1 MMPGHQHGLVLVH
14 LWAQESGQIVGQQS
28 RDDSNTMCAMT
39 EKKTH
44 VPRAA
49 SVRRGR
55 VSLDNIPMALARDSA
70 KAFPDGPS
78 GRKRAII
85 TLMAMSLDPELP
97 DEVKRFLTSWGYNAE
112 QYPTEIDPRG
122 LYRQLLEAIEASKR
136 C

>member
-1 MMPGHQHGLVLVH
+1 M
-14 LWAQESGQIVGQQS
+14 AQKQS
-28 RDDSNTMCAMT
+28 
-39 EKKTH
+39 H
-44 VPRAA
+44 VPRIG
-49 SVRRGR
+49 SVRKGR
-55 VSLDNIPMALARDSA
+55 VSLDKIPMALARESA
-70 KAFPDGPS
+70 KAFPDGPT

-122 LYRQLLEAIEASKR
+122 LYRQLLGAIEASKR

>member
-1 MMPGHQHGLVLVH
+1 MV
-14 LWAQESGQIVGQQS
+14 
-28 RDDSNTMCAMT
+28 
-39 EKKTH
+39 EKQPH
-44 VPRAA
+44 VPHVG
-49 SVRRGR
+49 SVRKGR
-55 VSLDNIPMALARDSA
+55 VSLDQIPMALARESA
-70 KAFPDGPS
+70 KAFPDGPT

>member
-1 MMPGHQHGLVLVH
+1 MRAMAEKQPH
-14 LWAQESGQIVGQQS
+14 LPRSGS
-28 RDDSNTMCAMT
+28 AT
-39 EKKTH
+39 K
-44 VPRAA
+44 
-49 SVRRGR
+49 GR

-70 KAFPDGPS
+70 KAFPDGPR

-85 TLMAMSLDPELP
+85 TLMALSLDPELP

-122 LYRQLLEAIEASKR
+122 LYRLLLAAIEASKR